1 MNQLTQFKEEHTCA
15 AKLTTQG
22 QARQLAAQAVMHTVF
37 AAEDGRLKTNSRFVA
52 EVFGRR
58 HDDVLK
64 AHRNLD
70 CSKEFNARNFAA
82 VEYIDAK
89 GEACP
94 MIEMSFDGFMF
105 LVMGFTGSKAA
116 AIKEAYIAEFNRMR
130 ADLSQRQRDERL
142 QAAEARAAY
151 FEKYARLP
159 IVPLTDET
167 RAKVRRLLAERVP
180 VTDVARICRCS
191 QATVRMLR
199 DTGSDVRTGDLFDAQ
214 EQ

>member
-1 MNQLTQFKEEHTCA
+1 
-15 AKLTTQG
+15 
-22 QARQLAAQAVMHTVF
+22 
-37 AAEDGRLKTNSRFVA
+37 
-52 EVFGRR
+52 
-58 HDDVLK
+58 
-64 AHRNLD
+64 
-70 CSKEFNARNFAA
+70 
-82 VEYIDAK
+82 
-89 GEACP
+89 